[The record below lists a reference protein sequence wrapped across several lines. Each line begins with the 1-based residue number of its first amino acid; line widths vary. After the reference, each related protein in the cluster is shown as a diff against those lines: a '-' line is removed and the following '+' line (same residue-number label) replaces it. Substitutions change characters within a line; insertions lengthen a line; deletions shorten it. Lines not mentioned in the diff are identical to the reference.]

1 MSEDGTTAA
10 ELAAALAAAG
20 DDASLRVG
28 LLGDF
33 LPLLVTA
40 AREARRPTPQEIEP
54 FRGLGARAAEEGAP
68 LRDLV
73 DLYLSAAWRVWPLLP
88 PLQAAV
94 STGNAAAVQGVAL
107 GVLRASDD
115 VVQAV
120 ALGYDEARRQAAR
133 REEALRR
140 ELVDDLLGGS
150 GDATVLAER
159 IEVLGLRLVT
169 PHRVLAVRGD
179 APLVDGGRVA
189 RLAETA
195 LRLRP
200 GAGDVLVTSKD
211 GLLACVV
218 PAVEDGSSARVLLE
232 RLRAGEPG
240 TPWQIV
246 ATRARPG
253 VTGVRDGWQEALE
266 TLDVAGRLGLEPGLV
281 HADDLLAHRAL
292 LRDREALSDLVEH
305 VLAPL
310 RAARG
315 GAGPLVETLLA
326 LSDAGGNQAEAARSL
341 HLSNRA
347 LLYRLERIEA
357 LTAYSL
363 DDPVQRYALQTA
375 AVGARLLGWA
385 G

>member
-1 MSEDGTTAA
+1 MADEVTGAA

-40 AREARRPTPQEIEP
+40 AREARRPTPAEIEP

-88 PLQAAV
+88 PLRAAV
-94 STGNAAAVQGVAL
+94 ETGNAPAVQGVAL

-150 GDATVLAER
+150 GDPTALAQR
-159 IEVLGLRLVT
+159 IEVLGLRLVA
-169 PHRVLAVRGD
+169 PHRVMAVRGD
-179 APLVDGGRVA
+179 RPLVDGGRVA

-195 LRLRP
+195 LRLRL
-200 GAGDVLVTSKD
+200 GTAGVLVTSKD

-218 PAVEDGSSARVLLE
+218 PESGEAADVLLE
-232 RLRAGEPG
+232 RLRTREPA
-240 TPWQIV
+240 V
-246 ATRARPG
+246 AWRVVVTRARPG
-253 VTGVRDGWQEALE
+253 VAGVRDSWREALE
-266 TLDVAGRLGLEPGLV
+266 TLDVADRLGLAPGLV
-281 HADDLLAHRAL
+281 RTDDLLAHRAL
-292 LRDREALSDLVEH
+292 LRDRAALTDLVEH
-305 VLAPL
+305 VLSPL

-315 GAGPLVETLLA
+315 GAGPLVATLLA
-326 LSDAGGNQAEAARSL
+326 LSDTGGNQAEAARTL

-347 LLYRLERIEA
+347 LLYRLERIEG

-375 AVGARLLGWA
+375 AVGARLLGWS